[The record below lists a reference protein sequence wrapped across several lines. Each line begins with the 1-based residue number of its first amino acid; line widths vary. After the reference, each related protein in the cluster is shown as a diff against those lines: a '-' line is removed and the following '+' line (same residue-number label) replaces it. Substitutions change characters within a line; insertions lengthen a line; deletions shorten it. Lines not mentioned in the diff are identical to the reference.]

1 MFYIFVLKAALLL
14 LCIYT
19 GVEVQGGEHDEGLSY
34 LENMGYDEDEIV
46 DEPKLVMVTGNDKDE
61 YEGAADDEVA
71 IAGWAE
77 RAAAAAGDWNPTSGP
92 SIKKAKKKSKKKKNK
107 SEL

>member
-1 MFYIFVLKAALLL
+1 MLPA
-14 LCIYT
+14 

-34 LENMGYDEDEIV
+34 LENMGYDEDDLV
-46 DEPKLVMVTGNDKDE
+46 DEPKLVMVTGSDKDE
-61 YEGAADDEVA
+61 YDGAADDEVA

-77 RAAAAAGDWNPTSGP
+77 RAAAAADKWAPTAGP
-92 SIKKAKKKSKKKKNK
+92 SAMKKKKKKSKK